1 MTPLGVISAPSPTHP
16 SQPRRRR
23 SAVRRWPGQSRRLS
37 ATTRRARRPGVP
49 SLVPPP
55 RGVEA
60 DAYGFRQP
68 NSVSEFGWR
77 KPHPRRTP
85 PPSCSGPCRGRA
97 SSRPVWGCCT
107 LRCSHTGGPVWPP
120 VPRGKVQEGIPPLFW
135 FPSPAERIKIIFAGG
150 VYVSKDPSHAAECH
164 RPGIAGAGLF
174 RRNGSAISATP
185 LTQRRVDED
194 PPQWGGSSSAPK
206 RSVRPLRLRR
216 RGLMPSC
223 RTSNG
228 CPARGLSSLKGSP
241 GTFQRYSAMT
251 SISQRSFF
259 GSSRTATQERAGLPV
274 KYSP

>member
-1 MTPLGVISAPSPTHP
+1 MT
-16 SQPRRRR
+16 
-23 SAVRRWPGQSRRLS
+23 
-37 ATTRRARRPGVP
+37 
-49 SLVPPP
+49 
-55 RGVEA
+55 
-60 DAYGFRQP
+60 DAP

-97 SSRPVWGCCT
+97 PSRPIWGCYAAMLAYGRTCVSARPPGKGPGRNSPLSGFHLRRKELRSSLLAACT
-107 LRCSHTGGPVWPP
+107 SAKILLTQRSVAAKGGGT
-120 VPRGKVQEGIPPLFW
+120 R
-135 FPSPAERIKIIFAGG
+135 
-150 VYVSKDPSHAAECH
+150 AECH

-194 PPQWGGSSSAPK
+194 PPQWGGSSAAPK
-206 RSVRPLRLRR
+206 QSARPLRLRR

>member
-1 MTPLGVISAPSPTHP
+1 MT
-16 SQPRRRR
+16 
-23 SAVRRWPGQSRRLS
+23 
-37 ATTRRARRPGVP
+37 
-49 SLVPPP
+49 
-55 RGVEA
+55 
-60 DAYGFRQP
+60 DAP

-107 LRCSHTGGPVWPP
+107 LRCSHSGGPVWPP
-120 VPRGKVQEGIPPLFW
+120 VPRERSRKEFPPFSGFHLRRKE
-135 FPSPAERIKIIFAGG
+135 SKSSLLAACTSAKILLTQRSVAAKGG
-150 VYVSKDPSHAAECH
+150 GTRAECH

-194 PPQWGGSSSAPK
+194 PPQWGGSSAAPK
-206 RSVRPLRLRR
+206 QSARPLRLRR